1 MYDIHLILF
10 LFYVC
15 YIRVHGTM
23 VEEFLPPLLA
33 SNRFRTRRFCY
44 CLQELRFSTLLLM
57 IFCFKLAKHGGG
69 STKRGNFNHGNR
81 TMNNRTNMA
90 QREDVIRTTIRV
102 SDIDQECQL
111 I

>member
-1 MYDIHLILF
+1 MVLWWKSFFHLYSPATVF
-10 LFYVC
+10 A
-15 YIRVHGTM
+15 R
-23 VEEFLPPLLA
+23 
-33 SNRFRTRRFCY
+33 RRFCH

-90 QREDVIRTTIRV
+90 QREDVIRTAIRV